1 MMKWRGWDEGKRI
14 VGGTNGNGRNGNEE
28 EGRDNLTC
36 LSLSLS
42 LSVSR
47 GCLSRVFSSLLARKP
62 SASFQL
68 HSQSRGDEWKP
79 NWWAVDER

>member
-1 MMKWRGWDEGKRI
+1 MEMEEMETRRREGI
-14 VGGTNGNGRNGNEE
+14 T
-28 EGRDNLTC
+28 L
-36 LSLSLS
+36 LAFLSLS

-68 HSQSRGDEWKP
+68 HSQSRGNEWKP